1 VKRLLTALVAGY
13 AVITVPAGSGA
24 PTRPLASA
32 APGTLV
38 FVCSG
43 CPQKRDAASLY
54 VVRPSGKGLRR
65 IETGDLQPYYPRWS
79 PKGRWISAESRG
91 HEIWIVGR
99 GGLPK
104 RRLTRDCCGSGPAAW
119 SPDGRRLVFSRRG
132 VPFTSTLDG
141 KRQRRFLANWRRG
154 FREPDWSPDG
164 RTIVFEG
171 NDGRLYLVRSDG
183 RAPRALG
190 SISGSAPRWSPD
202 GRSIAFL
209 RQTRTVALMLVG
221 ADGKRAR
228 VVREATLRERY
239 AALAW
244 SPNGRSIAVSVVHV
258 SDDPAQP
265 YHGNELVLVPLG
277 GSRPRRVVIPA
288 IPRTRYSEFYGL
300 DWR

>member
-1 VKRLLTALVAGY
+1 VKLLLTALVAGY

-24 PTRPLASA
+24 PARPLAST

-43 CPQKRDAASLY
+43 CPQKRDAPSLY
-54 VVRPSGKGLRR
+54 VVRPSGTGLRR
-65 IETGDLQPYYPRWS
+65 IGTGDLQPYYPRWS
-79 PKGRWISAESRG
+79 PKGRLISTESRA

-99 GGLPK
+99 SGLPK

-141 KRQRRFLANWRRG
+141 RQRRLLANWRHG

-190 SISGSAPRWSPD
+190 TISGSAPRWSPD

-209 RQTRTVALMLVG
+209 RHARTAALMLVR
-221 ADGKRAR
+221 ADGTRAR
-228 VVREATLRERY
+228 IVREGTLREQY

-244 SPNGRSIAVSVVHV
+244 SPNGRSIAVSVVRV

-265 YHGNELVLVPLG
+265 YRSNELVIVPLG

-288 IPRTRYSEFYGL
+288 IPRTARSEFYGL